1 MAGPTSIRF
10 PDDLRGRIEAA
21 AIGREKFS
29 ATVIRLV
36 EEGLDA
42 GETAEAARDVLAHVP
57 LPTEP
62 TKQDLDRIVRLDVA
76 SRRPFRPDFG
86 SKLSK

>member
-1 MAGPTSIRF
+1 MAAPTSIRF
-10 PDDLRGRIEAA
+10 PDDLRARVEGA

-36 EEGLDA
+36 EEALSA
-42 GETAEAARDVLAHVP
+42 PPTAEEARRYVERL
-57 LPTEP
+57 EP
-62 TKQDLDRIVRLDVA
+62 QRQALTA
-76 SRRPFRPDFG
+76 EERPFRPDFG